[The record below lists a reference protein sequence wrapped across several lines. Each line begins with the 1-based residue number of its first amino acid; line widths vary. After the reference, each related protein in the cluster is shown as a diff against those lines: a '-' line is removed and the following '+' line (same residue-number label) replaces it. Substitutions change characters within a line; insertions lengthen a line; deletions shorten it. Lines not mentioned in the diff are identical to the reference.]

1 MQQQGGSAYNAQIYQ
16 EACEWLVEFRTGE
29 PDEAKRETF
38 HAWLQMSPL
47 HMEAYLDVAVNWHS
61 TSSIDLTRFG
71 SRDELIAQAAYDPD
85 VVVAHPSALRRV
97 APTVSRDVPH
107 AAAAS
112 GAPATGPVAKTPR
125 YALAACVAA
134 AFLIVGMVGVMSH
147 APTYS
152 TGIGEQRSIAL
163 RDGSTVNLN
172 SRSRIRIDYSTRKRG
187 VELLQGQALFHVAK
201 DAARPFIVSAGTT
214 QVRAVGTEFDV
225 YRKPTGTVVTVVEG
239 RVAVMNGSTDL
250 NGTPEAQPLSAG
262 EQLLVTSRVVPHPA
276 PANVAAVTAWMQRQ
290 LIFDSTPLT
299 EVAGE
304 FNRYNERQFVI
315 RDPAL
320 RTFQIDGVFSSTDPS
335 SLIRFLRARPE
346 MQVTE
351 TDSEIVIARR

>member
-1 MQQQGGSAYNAQIYQ
+1 MQRQGGSAYNAQIYQ

-29 PDEAKRETF
+29 PDEATRETF
-38 HAWLQMSPL
+38 HAWLQKSPL

-61 TSSIDLTRFG
+61 TSSTDLTRFG
-71 SRDELIAQAAYDPD
+71 SVDELIAQAAYDPD
-85 VVVAHPSALRRV
+85 VVVAHPAARRMM
-97 APTVSRDVPH
+97 APAASRDLLH
-107 AAAAS
+107 AAANGATAS
-112 GAPATGPVAKTPR
+112 VPRRRR

-134 AFLIVGMVGVMSH
+134 GLLIVGLAGVISH

-163 RDGSTVNLN
+163 RDGSTISLN
-172 SRSRIRIDYSTRKRG
+172 SRSRIRIDYSAHERG

-201 DAARPFIVSAGTT
+201 DASRPFIVSAGAT

-239 RVAVMNGSTDL
+239 RVAVTNRSADR
-250 NGTPEAQPLSAG
+250 NEAPETQPLSAG
-262 EQLLVTSRVVPHPA
+262 EQLLVSSRAVPHPA
-276 PANVAAVTAWMQRQ
+276 PANVAAVTAWTQRQ
-290 LIFDSTPLT
+290 LIFDSAPLT
-299 EVAGE
+299 EVTGE

-315 RDPAL
+315 RDPGL
-320 RTFQIDGVFSSTDPS
+320 GTFQIDGVFSSTDPS